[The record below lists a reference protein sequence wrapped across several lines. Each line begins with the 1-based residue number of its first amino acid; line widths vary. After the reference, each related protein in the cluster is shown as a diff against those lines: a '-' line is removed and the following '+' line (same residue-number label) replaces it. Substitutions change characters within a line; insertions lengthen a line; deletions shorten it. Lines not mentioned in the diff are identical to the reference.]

1 VVARRLVLRHRLL
14 RLRYQEHSPEVWSCS
29 AALGRRGTTAGVV
42 AEVVAVRVGWS
53 LVSHF
58 PSYRLNCR
66 YPPLPEL
73 PPPELPLPPPEPL
86 PELLLGLDGLLLVVV
101 VVVVVV
107 EDSFTNT
114 IVIVTNADGGT
125 VALQV
130 PLADPRG
137 VPPPL
142 PLQEMSLPRL
152 LLIPQPAYTQPSLRR
167 QEALQEPDTCL
178 VTPFRSSLCLKA
190 AHPPPPEA
198 LHELRHTSLMS
209 SEQQDST

>member
-1 VVARRLVLRHRLL
+1 VLP
-14 RLRYQEHSPEVWSCS
+14 PE
-29 AALGRRGTTAGVV
+29 
-42 AEVVAVRVGWS
+42 
-53 LVSHF
+53 
-58 PSYRLNCR
+58 
-66 YPPLPEL
+66 PLPL
-73 PPPELPLPPPEPL
+73 PAPELPLPPPP
-86 PELLLGLDGLLLVVV
+86 PELLLELPPLLLEELDDDELLLDDLDDLCSYSKSGIGRYIGVFEVDDDDELLLEDLELSGLLLVVVAVV

-107 EDSFTNT
+107 EESFLNT

-130 PLADPRG
+130 PLADPLG

-152 LLIPQPAYTQPSLRR
+152 LLIPQPAYLQPSLSL
-167 QEALQEPDTCL
+167 QEALQEPDTRL

-198 LHELRHTSLMS
+198 LHELRHALLVSQ
-209 SEQQDST
+209 EQQGST